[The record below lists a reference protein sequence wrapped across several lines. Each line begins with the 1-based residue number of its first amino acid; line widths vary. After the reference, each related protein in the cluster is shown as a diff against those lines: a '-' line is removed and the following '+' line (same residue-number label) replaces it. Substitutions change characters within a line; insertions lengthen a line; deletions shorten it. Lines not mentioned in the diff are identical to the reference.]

1 MRVCQHQASS
11 VLLKPKH
18 NREAFANLDM
28 LEGEEGV
35 GGRQAV
41 RALLLCRAQ
50 AGQEA
55 VHEEQSTA
63 PGENGNT
70 LSLRVGNS
78 GDLDSEGNSRKAQD
92 TICMLSV
99 GCS

>member
-55 VHEEQSTA
+55 VHEEQA
-63 PGENGNT
+63 
-70 LSLRVGNS
+70 LARMALRMLRVQPHGVQRYCHPPVRIWPALQQRQ
-78 GDLDSEGNSRKAQD
+78 GLYF
-92 TICMLSV
+92 
-99 GCS
+99 